1 MASGRIKG
9 ITIEIGG
16 DATKLD
22 KALSGVERNLFTIQK
37 DLQAVEKRLKLDP
50 TNTELLAQKQRL
62 LAAAV
67 AESKSKVDTLSRAA
81 ENMNR
86 AFAEGKIDKK
96 QLENFN
102 LELELSESD
111 LKAAERA
118 LSDFNDE
125 LKKTDGPA
133 GDAADGIKKVGDA
146 SGGSG
151 KKVGALGSFASG
163 AADGLNLANIASAGA
178 AFTIG
183 QKLTEAAIEAVK
195 WMWNLDEAT
204 EEYREAIG
212 KLNSAAEAAGF
223 GAERANEAYKEFFKI
238 LGDTDTATEAT
249 QLLLNMENRES
260 EMSQLTDILS
270 KNFVRLG
277 NDIPIDELL
286 QSINIAAQTGEVTG
300 ALAEA
305 LEMSGTSAEFL
316 EQSLANAAETA
327 RAATEESSATEKSFL
342 GLDIVTKTL
351 AESLLSGSADAM
363 VAADLF
369 SKLADTENDLAK
381 WTDVAAG
388 VYATF
393 GDALP
398 IEGLIEAANETAK
411 TGKVTGVLADALN
424 WAGISEDEF
433 NEALEKNSD
442 AGDRA
447 NLIMNT
453 LARTYGEA
461 SDAFYENN
469 EALIASREAQS
480 QLDESM
486 AKVGEAV
493 SNVKTAL
500 LETFGPMLADMLDV
514 GARAFNALVQPIKAI
529 GDLLSWLGDRIR
541 DVANFFRD
549 LFGVSGQLD
558 ENWNVVQ
565 TGSGN
570 STRAMPEAY
579 SVASPYALASFSPQD
594 LPHLAQGTVARPNS
608 PFLAV
613 IGDNTQEPE
622 IVAPYSTIKR
632 GVREAMSEAGGSAV
646 PVHVTVTFAGTMA
659 QLVRQMQPQISVET
673 NRRGPEFVT

>member
-81 ENMNR
+81 ESMNR

-133 GDAADGIKKVGDA
+133 GGAADGIKKLGDA
-146 SGGSG
+146 SGGAAGGIGRIGSSAG
-151 KKVGALGSFASG
+151 GASGALG
-163 AADGLNLANIASAGA
+163 GLEGVAAGA
-178 AFTIG
+178 ALAIG
-183 QKLTEAAIEAVK
+183 TKLVDAVVEVVK
-195 WMWNLDEAT
+195 WMWSLDEAT
-204 EEYREAIG
+204 EEYREAMG
-212 KLNSAAEAAGF
+212 KLNTAFETAGF
-223 GAERANEAYKEFFKI
+223 STETAKEAYQGFYNV
-238 LGDTDTATEAT
+238 LGDTDTATEAS
-249 QLLLNMENRES
+249 QLLA
-260 EMSQLTDILS
+260 QL
-270 KNFVRLG
+270 V
-277 NDIPIDELL
+277 E
-286 QSINIAAQTGEVTG
+286 GEKDV
-300 ALAEA
+300 
-305 LEMSGTSAEFL
+305 
-316 EQSLANAAETA
+316 
-327 RAATEESSATEKSFL
+327 
-342 GLDIVTKTL
+342 
-351 AESLLSGSADAM
+351 
-363 VAADLF
+363 
-369 SKLADTENDLAK
+369 AK
-381 WTDVAAG
+381 WTEVAAG
-388 VYATF
+388 VYGTF

-424 WAGISEDEF
+424 WIGISEDEF
-433 NEALEKNSD
+433 NKSLEENITS
-442 AGDRA
+442 GDRA
-447 NLIMNT
+447 RLIMET
-453 LARTYGEA
+453 LGMAYR
-461 SDAFYENN
+461 DAAESFYENN

-480 QLDESM
+480 ELDESM

-579 SVASPYALASFSPQD
+579 SVASPYALASFSSQD

-659 QLVRQMQPQISVET
+659 QFVRQMQPQISVET